1 MAAHV
6 RSGATSFYTQESMCG
21 PSTSSS
27 NADTQ
32 RLHQQMEEMSQHQ
45 EAVMEEMRRQHQQQ
59 IEEIC
64 RKNQEDM
71 TLVLALLSAI
81 ES

>member
-1 MAAHV
+1 
-6 RSGATSFYTQESMCG
+6 
-21 PSTSSS
+21 
-27 NADTQ
+27 
-32 RLHQQMEEMSQHQ
+32 MEEMRQHQ

-71 TLVLALLSAI
+71 ALVLARLSAI
-81 ES
+81 ESQRPPASSSLLVHQDYDEEEDED